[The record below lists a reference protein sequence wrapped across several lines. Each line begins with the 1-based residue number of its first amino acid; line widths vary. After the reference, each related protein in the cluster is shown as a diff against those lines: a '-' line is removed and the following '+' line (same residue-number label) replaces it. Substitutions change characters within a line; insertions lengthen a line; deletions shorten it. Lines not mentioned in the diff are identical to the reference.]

1 MSELKIV
8 PMEVEHLTGVL
19 EVEQQSFNDP
29 WTEEIFHHEVT
40 NNPFAYYVVALQGED
55 VVAYCGTWIVFEDCQ
70 ITNVAVHPA
79 NRGQKIGDALMR
91 HLIAHCQ
98 SHEVDRISLEVRVS
112 NEVAQNLYRK
122 YGFQDGGIRKNYYTD
137 GPTTE
142 DALVMWVE
150 LT

>member
-8 PMEVEHLTGVL
+8 PMEVAHLAGVL
-19 EVEQQSFNDP
+19 EVEKQSFNDP

-40 NNPFAYYVVALQGED
+40 SNPFAYYVVALQEED

-91 HLIAHCQ
+91 HVIAHCQ
-98 SHEVDRISLEVRVS
+98 SHEVNRISLEVRVS